1 MQHKCI
7 SRKHASADARSGCCC
22 CVASSSVAAHCT
34 YAACCSAWLRLA
46 YFPTF
51 MPCKFA
57 RICTVNCD
65 VLFCLSVCL
74 VGKYLCTVLN
84 SVRQIGAKLKALNE
98 LSEVKAKSSSL
109 QVLPPLARYTGRMCN
124 LLEAAVKIQLQM
136 FRSTKLITKAHTHT
150 NTHAHII
157 RRINNNNTRR
167 KKQEMKKK
175 KKKRNSAK
183 IIIIISKKNKLYT
196 QPASKRNKNHKE
208 AYAKERH
215 KNKARTEELL

>member
-1 MQHKCI
+1 
-7 SRKHASADARSGCCC
+7 
-22 CVASSSVAAHCT
+22 
-34 YAACCSAWLRLA
+34 
-46 YFPTF
+46 
-51 MPCKFA
+51 
-57 RICTVNCD
+57 
-65 VLFCLSVCL
+65 
-74 VGKYLCTVLN
+74 
-84 SVRQIGAKLKALNE
+84 
-98 LSEVKAKSSSL
+98 
-109 QVLPPLARYTGRMCN
+109 
-124 LLEAAVKIQLQM
+124 M

-167 KKQEMKKK
+167 KKREKKKKK